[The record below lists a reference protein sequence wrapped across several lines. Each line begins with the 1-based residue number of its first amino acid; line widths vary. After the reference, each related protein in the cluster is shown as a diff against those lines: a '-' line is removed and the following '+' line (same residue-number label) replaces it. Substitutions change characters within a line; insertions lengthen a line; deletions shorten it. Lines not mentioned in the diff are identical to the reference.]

1 MFAAYLIMLREGIEA
16 ALIVGI
22 VASYLRQSGRTQ
34 WLPMVWVGVS
44 AAVAVCLAVG
54 FALVS
59 ANKEFPQRQQELFE
73 GLVALL
79 ATAMLTSMVFWMKK
93 AARSIKAQ
101 LHDSIDNALRA
112 GDRQGLALIGMV
124 FFAVGRE
131 GLESLF
137 FLLAIIQQSDGWA
150 VPIGAALGLASAI
163 GVGFAIYYF
172 GVKLNLRHFF
182 RWTGVF
188 IIFVAAG
195 LLAGAL
201 RGFHEAGLWNGLQN
215 TAFDF
220 SAFMPQDGLIGTL
233 LSGVFGYQDAPTVGE
248 VIVYF
253 AYLIPALILFFAP
266 ARPAPVA
273 RTAPS
278 SPRPNALATADH

>member
-22 VASYLRQSGRTQ
+22 VASYLRQSGRTR
-34 WLPMVWVGVS
+34 WLPMVWVGVG
-44 AAVAVCLAVG
+44 AAVAVCLVVG
-54 FALVS
+54 FALIS
-59 ANKEFPQRQQELFE
+59 ANREFPQREQELFE

-79 ATAMLTSMVFWMKK
+79 ATAILTSMVFWMKK

-101 LHDSIDNALRA
+101 LHDSIDNALRP

-137 FLLAIIQQSDGWA
+137 FLLAIIQQSEGWA
-150 VPIGAALGLASAI
+150 VPLGAALGLASAVA
-163 GVGFAIYYF
+163 VGFAIYYG
-172 GVKLNLRHFF
+172 GVRLNLRRFF
-182 RWTGVF
+182 LWTGAF

-195 LLAGAL
+195 LLAGAV
-201 RGFHEAGLWNGLQN
+201 RAFHEAGLWNGLQN
-215 TAFDF
+215 TAFDLSSF
-220 SAFMPQDGLIGTL
+220 LSQDGLVGTV
-233 LSGVFGYQDAPTVGE
+233 LSSVLGYQDAPTVGE

-253 AYLIPALILFFAP
+253 AFLIPALIFFFSS
-266 ARPAPVA
+266 ARLQPVA
-273 RTAPS
+273 KA
-278 SPRPNALATADH
+278 A

>member
-22 VASYLRQSGRTQ
+22 VASYLKQSGRAR
-34 WLPMVWVGVS
+34 WLPMVWVGVG
-44 AAVAVCLAVG
+44 AAVAVCVAVG
-54 FALVS
+54 LVLVS
-59 ANKEFPQRQQELFE
+59 ANREFPQREQELFE

-79 ATAMLTSMVFWMKK
+79 ATAILTSMVFWMKK

-101 LHDSIDNALRA
+101 LHDSIDNALRP

-137 FLLAIIQQSDGWA
+137 FLLAIIQQSEGWA
-150 VPIGAALGLASAI
+150 VPLGAALGLASAVA
-163 GVGFAIYYF
+163 VGFAIYYG
-172 GVKLNLRHFF
+172 GVRLNLRRFF

-195 LLAGAL
+195 LFASAL
-201 RGFHEAGLWNGLQN
+201 RAFHEAGLWNGLQS
-215 TAFDF
+215 TAFDL
-220 SAFMPQDGLIGTL
+220 SAFMPQDGLVGTL
-233 LSGVFGYQDAPTVGE
+233 LSSVFGYQDAPTVGE

-253 AYLIPALILFFAP
+253 A
-266 ARPAPVA
+266 
-273 RTAPS
+273 S
-278 SPRPNALATADH
+278 

>member
-1 MFAAYLIMLREGIEA
+1 MFAAYLIMLREGVEA

-22 VASYLRQSGRTQ
+22 VASYLKQSGRAH
-34 WLPMVWVGVS
+34 WLPMVWVGVG
-44 AAVAVCLAVG
+44 AAVAVCLVVG

-59 ANKEFPQRQQELFE
+59 ANREFPQREQEFFE

-79 ATAMLTSMVFWMKK
+79 ATAILTSMVFWMKK

-101 LHDSIDNALRA
+101 LHDSIDNALRP

-137 FLLAIIQQSDGWA
+137 FLLAIIQQSEGWA
-150 VPIGAALGLASAI
+150 VPLGAALGLASAI
-163 GVGFAIYYF
+163 AVGFAIYHG
-172 GVKLNLRHFF
+172 GVRLNLRRFF
-182 RWTGVF
+182 LWTGAF

-195 LLAGAL
+195 LLAGAV
-201 RGFHEAGLWNGLQN
+201 RAFHEAGLWNGLQN
-215 TAFDF
+215 TAFDL
-220 SAFMPQDGLIGTL
+220 SSVLPQDGLIGTL
-233 LSGVFGYQDAPTVGE
+233 LSGVFGYQDAPTIGE

-253 AYLIPALILFFAP
+253 AFLIPALILFFSS
-266 ARPAPVA
+266 ARPQPVTRA
-273 RTAPS
+273 A
-278 SPRPNALATADH
+278 

>member
-1 MFAAYLIMLREGIEA
+1 MPS
-16 ALIVGI
+16 
-22 VASYLRQSGRTQ
+22 ASS
-34 WLPMVWVGVS
+34 WVV
-44 AAVAVCLAVG
+44 V
-54 FALVS
+54 LVR
-59 ANKEFPQRQQELFE
+59 ANSEFPQRQQELFE

-79 ATAMLTSMVFWMKK
+79 ATAILTSMVFWMKK

-101 LHDSIDNALRA
+101 LHDSIDNALRP

-201 RGFHEAGLWNGLQN
+201 RAFHEAGLWNGLQG
-215 TAFDF
+215 TAFDL

-266 ARPAPVA
+266 AAPGAGRARRPPALQDLKH
-273 RTAPS
+273 S
-278 SPRPNALATADH
+278 SPQDHRGKKRQ

>member
-1 MFAAYLIMLREGIEA
+1 MFAAYLIMLREGVEA

-22 VASYLRQSGRTQ
+22 VASYLKQSGRAQ
-34 WLPMVWVGVS
+34 WLPMVWVGVG

-59 ANKEFPQRQQELFE
+59 ANREFPQREQELFE

-79 ATAMLTSMVFWMKK
+79 ATAILTSMVFWMKK

-101 LHDSIDNALRA
+101 LHDSIDNALRP

-137 FLLAIIQQSDGWA
+137 FLLAIIQQSEGLA
-150 VPIGAALGLASAI
+150 VPLGAALGLASAVA
-163 GVGFAIYYF
+163 VGFAIYYG
-172 GVKLNLRHFF
+172 GVRLNLRRFF
-182 RWTGVF
+182 LWTGAF

-195 LLAGAL
+195 LLAGAV
-201 RGFHEAGLWNGLQN
+201 RAFHEAGLWNGLQN
-215 TAFDF
+215 TAFDL
-220 SAFMPQDGLIGTL
+220 SSVLPLDGLIGTL
-233 LSGVFGYQDAPTVGE
+233 LSSVFGYQDAPTIGE

-253 AYLIPALILFFAP
+253 AFLIPALILFFSS
-266 ARPAPVA
+266 ARPQPVTRA
-273 RTAPS
+273 A
-278 SPRPNALATADH
+278 

>member
-1 MFAAYLIMLREGIEA
+1 MVAAYLIMLREGVEA

-22 VASYLRQSGRTQ
+22 VASYLKQSGRAR
-34 WLPMVWVGVS
+34 WLPLAWVGVG

-59 ANKEFPQRQQELFE
+59 ANREFPQREQELFE

-79 ATAMLTSMVFWMKK
+79 ATTILTSMVFWMKK

-101 LHDSIDNALRA
+101 LHDSIDAALRP
-112 GDRQGLALIGMV
+112 GDRQGLALIGMA
-124 FFAVGRE
+124 FCAVGRE

-137 FLLAIIQQSDGWA
+137 FLLAIIQQSEGWA
-150 VPIGAALGLASAI
+150 MPLGAALGLASAI
-163 GVGFAIYYF
+163 GVGFAIYYG
-172 GVKLNLRHFF
+172 GVRLNLRRFF
-182 RWTGVF
+182 LWTGGF

-195 LLAGAL
+195 LLAGAV
-201 RGFHEAGLWNGLQN
+201 RAFHEAGLWNGLQRA
-215 TAFDF
+215 AFDL
-220 SAFMPQDGLIGTL
+220 SPVLPQDGLIGTL

-253 AYLIPALILFFAP
+253 AFLIPALILFFSST
-266 ARPAPVA
+266 RPQPVA
-273 RTAPS
+273 RA
-278 SPRPNALATADH
+278 A

>member
-22 VASYLRQSGRTQ
+22 VASYLKQSGRAP
-34 WLPMVWVGVS
+34 WLPMVWVGVG

-54 FALVS
+54 FVLVS
-59 ANKEFPQRQQELFE
+59 ANREFPQREQELFE

-79 ATAMLTSMVFWMKK
+79 ATAILTSMVFWMKK

-137 FLLAIIQQSDGWA
+137 FLLAIIQQSEGWA
-150 VPIGAALGLASAI
+150 VPIGAALGLASA
-163 GVGFAIYYF
+163 VG
-172 GVKLNLRHFF
+172 GGLCDLLF
-182 RWTGVF
+182 R
-188 IIFVAAG
+188 
-195 LLAGAL
+195 
-201 RGFHEAGLWNGLQN
+201 REA
-215 TAFDF
+215 
-220 SAFMPQDGLIGTL
+220 
-233 LSGVFGYQDAPTVGE
+233 E
-248 VIVYF
+248 
-253 AYLIPALILFFAP
+253 
-266 ARPAPVA
+266 PAPLLPLDRRLHHFRRRRSA
-273 RTAPS
+273 RRRRCAHFMKPGSGTACRTRPSTSAPSCLRTA
-278 SPRPNALATADH
+278 

>member
-22 VASYLRQSGRTQ
+22 VASYLKQSGRAQ
-34 WLPMVWVGVS
+34 WLPLVWVGVG

-54 FALVS
+54 FALIS
-59 ANKEFPQRQQELFE
+59 ANREFPQRQQELFE

-79 ATAMLTSMVFWMKK
+79 ATAILTSMVFWMKK

-101 LHDSIDNALRA
+101 LHDSIDNALSS

-137 FLLAIIQQSDGWA
+137 FLLAIVQQSDGWA
-150 VPIGAALGLASAI
+150 VPIGAALGIASAV

-195 LLAGAL
+195 LLAGSL
-201 RGFHEAGLWNGLQN
+201 RAFHEAGFWNGLQN

-220 SAFMPQDGLIGTL
+220 SAFLPQDGLIGML
-233 LSGVFGYQDAPTVGE
+233 LAGVFGYQDAPTIGE

-266 ARPAPVA
+266 PRPAPVGRA
-273 RTAPS
+273 APQLS
-278 SPRPNALATADH
+278 KT

>member
-22 VASYLRQSGRTQ
+22 VASYLKQSGRAR
-34 WLPMVWVGVS
+34 WLPMVWVGVG
-44 AAVAVCLAVG
+44 AAVAICVAVG
-54 FALVS
+54 LVLVS
-59 ANKEFPQRQQELFE
+59 ANREFPQREQELFE

-79 ATAMLTSMVFWMKK
+79 ATAILTSMVFWMKK

-101 LHDSIDNALRA
+101 LHDSIDNALRP

-137 FLLAIIQQSDGWA
+137 FLLAIIQQSEGWA
-150 VPIGAALGLASAI
+150 VPIGAALGLASAV

-201 RGFHEAGLWNGLQN
+201 RGFHEAGLWNGLRPQRLHV
-215 TAFDF
+215 ARRFDRN
-220 SAFMPQDGLIGTL
+220 APLQRVR
-233 LSGVFGYQDAPTVGE
+233 LSGRADRRRSAR
-248 VIVYF
+248 
-253 AYLIPALILFFAP
+253 LFRLPRSGVDPLFLAAP
-266 ARPAPVA
+266 ASA
-273 RTAPS
+273 R
-278 SPRPNALATADH
+278 NARR

>member
-1 MFAAYLIMLREGIEA
+1 MSRAISSNPAARNGCRWCGSAIG
-16 ALIVGI
+16 
-22 VASYLRQSGRTQ
+22 
-34 WLPMVWVGVS
+34 

-54 FALVS
+54 VALVS
-59 ANKEFPQRQQELFE
+59 ANREFPQREQELFE

-79 ATAMLTSMVFWMKK
+79 ATAILTSMVFWMKK

-101 LHDSIDNALRA
+101 LHDSIDNALRP

-131 GLESLF
+131 GLKSLF
-137 FLLAIIQQSDGWA
+137 FFWRSSSRARAGPCRSGRRS
-150 VPIGAALGLASAI
+150 GLASAVA
-163 GVGFAIYYF
+163 VGFAIYYG
-172 GVKLNLRHFF
+172 GVRLNLRHFF

-201 RGFHEAGLWNGLQN
+201 RAFHEAGLWNGLQN
-215 TAFDF
+215 TAFDL
-220 SAFMPQDGLIGTL
+220 SSVLPQDGLFGTL
-233 LSGVFGYQDAPTVGE
+233 LSSVFGYQDAPTIGE

-253 AYLIPALILFFAP
+253 AFLIPALILFFSP
-266 ARPAPVA
+266 ARPQPVA
-273 RTAPS
+273 RA
-278 SPRPNALATADH
+278 A